1 MSAGTASEDS
11 HAPEMV
17 GASPAREPSAREVVG
32 ALAITLLLVLLT
44 RLPVARPAPYDLDE
58 RGYLDFIAAYHLPP
72 THTLF
77 LASGRV
83 LGAWLGDAYRGFLL
97 LDMIVSGLAL
107 TAVWWWLRSL
117 VRPSTAA
124 LATLALGL
132 SPIVWSYGAMAANY
146 TAILLVGSI
155 LLGIAWQSR
164 SGPKSWHPYA
174 AAVVL
179 ALGAGY
185 RQDIGTLWLPLFGVI
200 LWRYRWTHAIPA
212 AALFVA
218 VNLAWFV
225 PMLHDVG
232 GWHVYRAINREFAHK
247 AGYLNS
253 FWNLGWID
261 GPVRYAAKLAIAL
274 ALILGPGLI
283 FTPRGLARVRRIDGG
298 AYLALLLALSI
309 VPALGL
315 HLMIHFGVPGYGFH
329 YVPALM
335 ALVVIGIGRSP
346 LTSGEVRGRDLAP
359 ARLAVLGGMLG
370 AFFLL
375 YPTDF
380 HRGGIRGDFDLAF
393 ARYTRTGLQTEPPL
407 RVPSSWRTTNSE
419 VLPGAVRTERPR
431 QSITEVVASFWTRNR
446 GEEAIA
452 SPRPSPRL

>member
-1 MSAGTASEDS
+1 MSAGTAIEEPS
-11 HAPEMV
+11 APV
-17 GASPAREPSAREVVG
+17 PANPDPVREPLAREVVCG
-32 ALAITLLLVLLT
+32 LAVIVLLVFLT
-44 RLPVARPAPYDLDE
+44 RMPVARPAPYDLDE
-58 RGYLDFIAAYHLPP
+58 RGYLDFIADYHLPP

-117 VRPSTAA
+117 VRPSSAA

-146 TAILLVGSI
+146 TAILLVGST
-155 LLGIAWQSR
+155 LLGIAWRSR
-164 SGPKSWHPYA
+164 SAPRAWHPYA

-185 RQDIGTLWLPLFGVI
+185 RQDIGTLWLPVFGLI
-200 LWRYRWTHAIPA
+200 LWRYRWTHAIQA
-212 AALFVA
+212 SALFVV
-218 VNLAWFV
+218 VNLAWFL

-274 ALILGPGLI
+274 VLILGPGLV
-283 FTPRGLARVRRIDGG
+283 FTPRGLARLRRTPGG
-298 AYLALLLALSI
+298 AYLALLLGLSV

-315 HLMIHFGVPGYGFH
+315 HLMVHFGVPGYGFH
-329 YVPALM
+329 YVPALL
-335 ALVVIGIGRSP
+335 ALLAIGIGRWP
-346 LTSGEVRGRDLAP
+346 RVSGEATKADLAP
-359 ARLAVLGGMLG
+359 ARLAVLGGVLG
-370 AFFLL
+370 VFFLL
-375 YPTDF
+375 YPTDYQ
-380 HRGGIRGDFDLAF
+380 RGGIRGDFDLAF
-393 ARYTRTGLQTEPPL
+393 ARYTRVGLQTEPPL

-431 QSITEVVASFWTRNR
+431 RSIAEVVTSFWGQELP
-446 GEEAIA
+446 GEVTA
-452 SPRPSPRL
+452 SPQPPPRL